1 LLEHEVDTEKDKYMA
16 WHDRITV
23 DSGTLG
29 GKPVIRGTRLSV
41 EMIVDLLAA
50 GWTHAQ
56 ILESYPHLTE
66 EDIRAC
72 LSYAGELLREEKVFS
87 LKIA

>member
-1 LLEHEVDTEKDKYMA
+1 MA
-16 WHDRITV
+16 WHDRIAV
-23 DSGTLG
+23 DSGVLS

-41 EMIVDLLAA
+41 EMVVDLLAA
-50 GWTHAQ
+50 GWNHAQ
-56 ILESYPHLTE
+56 ILKSYPHLTE
-66 EDIRAC
+66 DDIRAC